1 VKKKVGKPRVSKETK
16 IREKETPQKLLDV
29 AMDLFAANGFKG
41 TSIRDIARETGM
53 TISGIYYYFHNKE
66 GLLYAILEKSANN
79 IVEKL
84 RLAVEND
91 LEPLERFKLLL
102 KTHFDL
108 LIGVYMKE
116 SKILWIEAE
125 ELTRVSKQYQIE
137 ILNIYRQELK
147 KLKELGYIKY
157 NNVTILAF
165 NIFAV
170 INWHLR
176 WYKPEGRLSLAE
188 LCEEMVN
195 FVLHGAFGNPH
206 SWKGLQDK

>member
-1 VKKKVGKPRVSKETK
+1 MKKKVRKSRVREETK
-16 IREKETPQKLLDV
+16 ISEKETPQKLLDV

-41 TSIRDIARETGM
+41 TSIRDIARETGI
-53 TISGIYYYFHNKE
+53 TISGIYYYFGNKE

-84 RLAVEND
+84 RLAVERD
-91 LEPLERFKLLL
+91 LDLLERFKLLL

-108 LIGVYMKE
+108 LMCVHMRE

-125 ELTRVSKQYQIE
+125 DLTRVSKQYQIE
-137 ILNIYRQELK
+137 ILNIYRKELK

-176 WYKPEGRLSLAE
+176 WYKPEGKLSIAE
-188 LCEEMVN
+188 LKEEMVN
-195 FVLHGAFGNPH
+195 FVLYGALGIPP
-206 SWKGLQDK
+206 SWKGL

>member
-1 VKKKVGKPRVSKETK
+1 MKKNVIKLTDNKK
-16 IREKETPQKLLDV
+16 TPQKLLDV
-29 AMDLFAANGFKG
+29 ALDLFATNGFKG

-53 TISGIYYYFHNKE
+53 TISGIYYYFGNKE
-66 GLLYAILEKSANN
+66 GLLYAILEKSAND
-79 IVEKL
+79 IVNNL
-84 RLAVEND
+84 RLAVKSD
-91 LEPLERFKLLL
+91 LEPLERFKLLV

-108 LIGVYMKE
+108 LIGEYMKE

-147 KLKELGYIKY
+147 KLKKLGYIKC
-157 NNVTILAF
+157 NNITILAF

-176 WYKPEGRLSLAE
+176 WYKPEGRLSIAE
-188 LCEEMVN
+188 LSEEMIN
-195 FVLHGAFGNPH
+195 FVLHGALGIPQ
-206 SWKGLQDK
+206 S